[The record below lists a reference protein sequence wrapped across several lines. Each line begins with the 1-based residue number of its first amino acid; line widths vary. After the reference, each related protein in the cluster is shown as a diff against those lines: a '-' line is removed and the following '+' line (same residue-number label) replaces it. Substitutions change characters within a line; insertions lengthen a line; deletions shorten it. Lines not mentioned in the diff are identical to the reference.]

1 MALCNFNQNKNSIH
15 TKIAFALRTTSF
27 SLRALLLLL
36 FVFTIGLTSTPAHAS
51 VGGETFPA
59 GHWAYDIIEQLVV
72 RGHLPKL
79 YDVAKPYERLDVAR
93 AILETDKTLIEDRV
107 TLWLFNKLEQ
117 ELTDELDWL
126 RDEAFPDGALRIGLR
141 PELIGDKR
149 DGNPPQF
156 QFPEERGN
164 TFGPRFRTRF
174 RFTLHFGEHFTVYNN
189 SILQSERVFT
199 LVPARNFAGSTGFT
213 EQAFI
218 AYHSK
223 NFRAKFGRDYV
234 QWGYGRNSL
243 ITNFTAGPLDQI
255 GFQFVSRTLRFT
267 YFFAQLDKY
276 DTLTRQFRKDGNT
289 ERYLAAT
296 RVDLN
301 LFASKVRLGIY
312 QATLHSGVRRPA
324 DLRHIN
330 PFLFSFAEQ
339 FEETN
344 PLIGADFSIYAFDM
358 NFYGSLTVDDWQA
371 EKKAQEDL
379 EPNLWAGT
387 LGIRAANVLK
397 ALNIY
402 GTDIFVEFTRTRNRT
417 FHNRFIDQRLTVN
430 NSGRGVVRSNP
441 LAHPLGTDFLSAELG
456 ISHWFKKYFR
466 LSTNFLAIAKGEGN
480 LYGPFTTPWL
490 DRDANGN
497 FIYNIR
503 DGYNEPIP
511 FVTGDRKVENR
522 YAWTVGFFYQ
532 PNNSFNTELNFT
544 QVWRRNA
551 NNVAGLNTSD
561 LQIFFRVL
569 FEIQPVFN
577 FL

>member
-1 MALCNFNQNKNSIH
+1 M
-15 TKIAFALRTTSF
+15 RTTSF
-27 SLRALLLLL
+27 SLRSILILL
-36 FVFTIGLTSTPAHAS
+36 FFFTIGLTSTRAHAS

-72 RGHLPKL
+72 RGYLPRL

-126 RDEAFPDGALRIGLR
+126 RDEAFPEAALRVGLR

-164 TFGPRFRTRF
+164 TFGPRLRTRF
-174 RFTLHFGEHFTVYNN
+174 RFTLHFGEYFTVYNS
-189 SILQSERVFT
+189 SILQSERVFS
-199 LVPARNFAGSTGFT
+199 LVPARAFAGSTGFT

-234 QWGYGRNSL
+234 QWGYARNSL

-255 GFQFVSRTLRFT
+255 GFQFVSKALRFT

-276 DTLTRQFRKDGNT
+276 DTLSRNFRADGNL

-312 QATLHSGVRRPA
+312 QATLHSGVRRPV

-344 PLIGADFSIYAFDM
+344 PLIGADFSLYAFDM
-358 NFYGSLTVDDWQA
+358 NFYGSLTIDDWQA
-371 EKKAQEDL
+371 EKRTQEDL

-397 ALNIY
+397 SLNIY
-402 GTDIFVEFTRTRNRT
+402 GTDVFFELTRTRNRT

-430 NSGRGVVRSNP
+430 NSGRGTVRANP

-456 ISHWFKKYFR
+456 ISHWFKKYLR
-466 LSTNFLAIAKGEGN
+466 ISTNVLAIAKGEGN

-522 YAWTVGFFYQ
+522 IAWTVGFFYQ

-551 NNVAGLNTSD
+551 NNIAGLNTSD

>member
-1 MALCNFNQNKNSIH
+1 
-15 TKIAFALRTTSF
+15 LRTTSLAF
-27 SLRALLLLL
+27 RSIVLNLL
-36 FVFTIGLTSTPAHAS
+36 FICILASPTSQAVAA

-72 RGHLPKL
+72 RGYLTKL
-79 YDVAKPYERLDVAR
+79 YDVAKPYERMDVAR

-126 RDEAFPDGALRIGLR
+126 RDEAFPSGALRVGLR

-149 DGNPPQF
+149 EGNFPQF

-164 TFGPRFRTRF
+164 TFGPRLRNRF
-174 RFTLHFGEHFTVYNN
+174 RFTLHFGENITVYNN
-189 SILQSERVFT
+189 SILQSERVFA
-199 LVPARNFAGSTGFT
+199 LVPSRRFAGATGFT

-223 NFRAKFGRDYV
+223 NVRAKFGRDYV
-234 QWGYGRNSL
+234 QWGYARNSL
-243 ITNFTAGPLDQI
+243 ITNFTAGPIDHV
-255 GFQFVSRTLRFT
+255 GFQFVSSTLRFT
-267 YFFAQLDKY
+267 YFLAQLDKY
-276 DTLTRQFRKDGNT
+276 DTLTRSFRADGNT
-289 ERYLAAT
+289 ERYFAAT

-312 QATLHSGVRRPA
+312 QATLQAGVKRPP
-324 DLRHIN
+324 DLRHLN
-330 PFLFSFAEQ
+330 PFAFSYADQLDEV
-339 FEETN
+339 N
-344 PLIGADFSIYAFDM
+344 PIIGADFSIFAFDM
-358 NFYGSLTVDDWQA
+358 NFYGSLTIDDWQA

-387 LGIRAANVLK
+387 LGIRAANIFKVWK
-397 ALNIY
+397 IY
-402 GTDIFVEFTRTRNRT
+402 GTDAFIEFTRVRNRT
-417 FHNRFIDQRLTVN
+417 FHNRFIDQRMTVN
-430 NSGRGVVRSNP
+430 NSGRGMVRANP
-441 LAHPLGTDFLSAELG
+441 IAHPLGTDFLSMEFG
-456 ISHWFKKYFR
+456 ISHWFKKFFR
-466 LSTNFLAIAKGEGN
+466 LSTSLLAVSKGEGN

-497 FIYNIR
+497 FIYNVR

-511 FVTGDRKVENR
+511 YVTGDRKVENR

-544 QVWRRNA
+544 QVWRQNA
-551 NNVAGLNTSD
+551 NNIAGRNTSD
-561 LQIFFRVL
+561 LQIFFRML